1 VDKKDQQKELFKL
14 ILEEVLVG
22 ITEKEFANL
31 IDTFVELYENK
42 FGTLTLEDTEPEE
55 EELMHTKEATEYL
68 KKFQL

>member
-1 VDKKDQQKELFKL
+1 VDKNQQELFKI

-22 ITEKEFANL
+22 ISEKEFANL

-42 FGTLTLEDTEPEE
+42 FGTLSLEDTEPEE
-55 EELMHTKEATEYL
+55 QDLLHTKEATEYL